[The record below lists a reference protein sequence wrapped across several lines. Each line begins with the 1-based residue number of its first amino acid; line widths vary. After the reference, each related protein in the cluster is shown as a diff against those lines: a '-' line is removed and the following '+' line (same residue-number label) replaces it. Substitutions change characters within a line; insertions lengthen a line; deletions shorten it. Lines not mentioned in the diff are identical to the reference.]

1 MSKTSPFDAVARL
14 PSPRDNVAIASQT
27 LPAGTHIAWHGS
39 HLEIDYTVLE
49 GHRFAVTAV
58 GQGEPL
64 LSWGLP
70 FGFATRDIEP
80 GNYICNER
88 VLWAL
93 RSRNVDFQRP
103 SEANFEDKIQT
114 YALDEERCHPSE
126 QVPLKTEPRNFRGY
140 SRTGNRGVGTRNYIV
155 VLGTSSRAASYARVL
170 ADRFSGAAS
179 GQDHFDG
186 VVAVSHT
193 EGGGS
198 KAPNNQE
205 LLLRT
210 LAGFVV
216 HPNVGAVLAV
226 DWGSEAITNLLLNQ
240 YMEAHGYALPD
251 VLHEFLT
258 LGSDF
263 QTDLQ
268 RGGRIV
274 QNWLDPVS
282 RFERRE
288 HSLAHL
294 KLALQCGGSD
304 AFSGISGNPLAG
316 WVAKELIQFG
326 GSANLAETDELVGAE
341 DYVLQKVRSVEI
353 AHQFLARV
361 ERFKERAAWHGETAE
376 GNPSGGNIYRGLYNI
391 VLKSIG
397 AAAKRHPE
405 VRLDYVIDYGEPMR
419 RPGFYFM
426 DSPGNDLES
435 IAGQVASG
443 ANMIFF
449 TTGNGSIT
457 NFPFVPT
464 IKIVTTSGRFDLL
477 SDDMDVNAGRY
488 LDGSPLPEVGQ
499 DLLDLATSV
508 ASGARSVGEKA
519 GHSQV
524 SIWRNWPQSDASAL
538 ADLSSAAEPEGT
550 PLLVKSGDST
560 QKHGFDGIPVD
571 GSHTTDQIALIL
583 PTSLCSSQIAR
594 LITQEMNARRDP
606 SRPSISRFES
616 LPHTEGC
623 GVSGGRTRKLY
634 LRTMLGHLAHP
645 IVRFGLLLEH
655 GCEITHNDY
664 MSHEL
669 ERMGL
674 DPTRFG
680 WASVQ
685 MDGGIEKVKKKV
697 QSWFDAAEAAN
708 PTPARERANL
718 EALRIGLLSSGPLS
732 QTAADSLIWL
742 TQSLVDAGATVVM
755 PQSSTLLSSSA
766 YLTQFPGPDR
776 VQASIAYGQI
786 PQIPGMH
793 IMECPTEHWVETLTG
808 LGATGI
814 EVTLAHIADHPQQTH
829 PMVPL
834 LQVAENDGVGE
845 RFRPDLDLVLEGD
858 SEHWMDQQLQLILR
872 VASGRYAPV
881 LHTQGNADFQI
892 TRGLLGVS
900 M

>member
-1 MSKTSPFDAVARL
+1 M
-14 PSPRDNVAIASQT
+14 AIASQT
-27 LPAGTHIAWHGS
+27 LSAGSRIGLAKRQLT
-39 HLEIDYTVLE
+39 IDYTVLE
-49 GHRFAVTAV
+49 GHRFAIEAIP
-58 GQGEPL
+58 QGEPL

-70 FGFATRDIEP
+70 FGFASRDIEA
-80 GNYICNER
+80 GNYVCNER

-93 RSRNVDFQRP
+93 GSRKVDFQRP
-103 SEANFEDKIQT
+103 SEANFQDKIQA
-114 YALDEERCHPSE
+114 YALNEERCQPSE
-126 QVPLKTEPRNFRGY
+126 QVPLKAEQRNFLGY
-140 SRTGNRGVGTRNYIV
+140 ERPGNRGVGTRNYIV

-170 ADRFSGAAS
+170 ADRFPDAAPDH
-179 GQDHFDG
+179 DHFDG

-226 DWGSEAITNLLLNQ
+226 DWGSEAVTNLLLQQ

-251 VLHEFLT
+251 VLHDFLT
-258 LGSDF
+258 LGTDF
-263 QTDLQ
+263 QTDLE
-268 RGGRIV
+268 RGGNIIHG
-274 QNWLDPVS
+274 WLDPVS
-282 RFERRE
+282 RFERQE

-316 WVAKELIQFG
+316 WVGKEIIQLG
-326 GSANLAETDELVGAE
+326 GCANLAETDELVGAE

-353 AHQFLARV
+353 AQQFLARV

-391 VLKSIG
+391 VLKSLG
-397 AAAKRHPE
+397 AASKRHPE

-419 RPGFYFM
+419 SPGFYFM

-464 IKIVTTSGRFDLL
+464 IKIVTTSGRYDLL

-488 LDGSPLPEVGQ
+488 LDGAPLPEVGQ

-508 ASGARSVGEKA
+508 ASGAPSLGEKA

-524 SIWRNWPQSDASAL
+524 SIWRNWQQSDASSL
-538 ADLSSAAEPEGT
+538 AVLSSAPKPEGT
-550 PLLVKSGDST
+550 PLLVKTGTST
-560 QKHGFDGIPVD
+560 MEYGFEGIPVD

-606 SRPSISRFES
+606 SEPSISRFES

-623 GVSGGRTRKLY
+623 GVSGGPTRELY
-634 LRTMLGHLAHP
+634 IRTMLGHLAHP

-669 ERMGL
+669 ERMGS

-697 QSWFDAAEAAN
+697 QTWFEAAQAAN
-708 PTPARERANL
+708 PTPARERASL
-718 EALRIGLLSSGPLS
+718 EALRVGILCTGSPS
-732 QTAADSLIWL
+732 TATADSLIGL
-742 TQSLVDAGATVVM
+742 TQSLVEAGATVVM
-755 PQSSTLLSSSA
+755 PESSTILSSSA
-766 YLTQFPGPDR
+766 HLGQLLGSDR
-776 VQASIAYGQI
+776 VQASIAYGQR
-786 PQIPGMH
+786 PQTPGMH
-793 IMECPTEHWVETLTG
+793 VMECPTDHWVETLTG
-808 LGATGI
+808 MGATGI
-814 EVTLAHIADHPQQTH
+814 EVMLAHVADHPQQTH

-834 LQVAENDGVGE
+834 LQVAESEGVGT
-845 RFRPDLDLVLEGD
+845 RFRRDLDLVLDGD
-858 SEHWMDQQLQLILR
+858 SEDWMDQQLHLILQ
-872 VASGRYAPV
+872 VASGHYVPV
-881 LHTQGNADFQI
+881 LHAQGNADFQI

>member
-1 MSKTSPFDAVARL
+1 M
-14 PSPRDNVAIASQT
+14 AIASQT
-27 LPAGTHIAWHGS
+27 LAAGSRIGWADRQLT
-39 HLEIDYTVLE
+39 IDYTVLE
-49 GHRFAVTAV
+49 GHRFAIEAIP
-58 GQGEPL
+58 QGELL

-70 FGFATRDIEP
+70 FGFASRDIEP
-80 GNYICNER
+80 GNYVCNER

-93 RSRNVDFQRP
+93 GSRNVDFARP
-103 SEANFEDKIQT
+103 SEANFQDKIQT

-126 QVPLKTEPRNFRGY
+126 QVPLNAESRSFLGY
-140 SRTGNRGVGTRNYIV
+140 QRPESRGVGTRNYIV

-170 ADRFSGAAS
+170 ANRFADAAS

-198 KAPNNQE
+198 KTPNNQE

-210 LAGFVV
+210 LSGFVL
-216 HPNVGAVLAV
+216 HANVGAVLAV
-226 DWGSEAITNLLLNQ
+226 DWGSEAVTNRLLRQ
-240 YMEAHGYALPD
+240 YMEAKGYALTD
-251 VLHEFLT
+251 VLHDFLT
-258 LGSDF
+258 LESDF
-263 QTDLQ
+263 QTDLE
-268 RGGRIV
+268 RGARIV
-274 QNWLDPVS
+274 HDWLDPVS
-282 RFERRE
+282 RLERQE

-304 AFSGISGNPLAG
+304 AFSGISGNPLAA
-316 WVAKELIQFG
+316 WVGKQIIQFG
-326 GSANLAETDELVGAE
+326 GCANLAETDELVGAE
-341 DYVLQKVRSVEI
+341 EYVLQKVRSVEI
-353 AHQFLARV
+353 AHQFLACV

-391 VLKSIG
+391 VLKSLG
-397 AAAKRHPE
+397 AGAKRHPE
-405 VRLDYVIDYGEPMR
+405 VRLDHVIDYGEPMR
-419 RPGFYFM
+419 QPGFYFM

-464 IKIVTTSGRFDLL
+464 IKIVTTSGRYDLL
-477 SDDMDVNAGRY
+477 SNDMDVNAGRY
-488 LDGSPLPEVGQ
+488 LDGTPLPEVGQ

-508 ASGARSVGEKA
+508 ASGTRSVGEKA
-519 GHSQV
+519 GHYQV
-524 SIWRNWPQSDASAL
+524 SIWRNWAQSDANAL
-538 ADLSSAAEPEGT
+538 AVLSSAPEPEGT
-550 PLLVKSGDST
+550 PLLVKTGAST
-560 QKHGFDGIPVD
+560 QKHGFEGIPVD
-571 GSHTTDQIALIL
+571 GGHTADQIGLIL

-606 SRPSISRFES
+606 SRPTISRFES

-623 GVSGGRTRKLY
+623 GVSGGPTRELY
-634 LRTMLGHLAHP
+634 IRTMLGHLAHP
-645 IVRFGLLLEH
+645 MVRFGLLLEH

-674 DPTRFG
+674 DSTRFG

-697 QSWFDAAEAAN
+697 LTWFDAAQAAN
-708 PTPARERANL
+708 PTPARERASL
-718 EALRIGLLSSGPLS
+718 EALRIGILATGSLS
-732 QTAADSLIWL
+732 TAAADSLIRL
-742 TQSLVDAGATVVM
+742 TRGLVDAGATVMM
-755 PQSSTLLSSSA
+755 PESSALLSSSA
-766 YLTQFPGPDR
+766 YLTQLLGSDR
-776 VQASIAYGQI
+776 IQASIAYGQN
-786 PQIPGMH
+786 PHAPGMH
-793 IMECPTEHWVETLTG
+793 VMECPTDHWVETLTG
-808 LGATGI
+808 LAATGI
-814 EVTLAHIADHPQQTH
+814 EVMLAHVAEHPRQTH

-834 LQVAENDGVGE
+834 LQVAESDGVGG
-845 RFRPDLDLVLEGD
+845 RFRRDLDLVLEGD
-858 SEHWMDQQLQLILR
+858 SAHWMDQQLQLILQ
-872 VASGRYAPV
+872 VASGRYAPA
-881 LHTQGNADFQI
+881 LHAQGNADFQV

>member
-1 MSKTSPFDAVARL
+1 MPGTWTFDSVARL
-14 PSPRDNVAIASQT
+14 PASEDNVAIAAQT
-27 LPAGTHIAWHGS
+27 VPAGTRIEWIDRQ
-39 HLEIDYTVLE
+39 LTIDYTVLE
-49 GHRFAVTAV
+49 GHRFAIEVIPR
-58 GQGEPL
+58 GEPL

-70 FGFATRDIEP
+70 FGFASRDIQP
-80 GNYICNER
+80 GNYVCNER

-93 RSRNVDFQRP
+93 GSRNVDFERP
-103 SEANFEDKIQT
+103 SEANFQDKIQA
-114 YALDEERCHPSE
+114 YALDEERCQPSE
-126 QVPLKTEPRNFRGY
+126 QVPLRSESRSFLGY
-140 SRTGNRGVGTRNYIV
+140 QRPGNRGVGTRNYIV

-170 ADRFSGAAS
+170 ANRFLDATPD
-179 GQDHFDG
+179 QDHFDG

-226 DWGSEAITNLLLNQ
+226 DWGKEAVTNLLLQQ
-240 YMEAHGYALPD
+240 YMEAHDYALPD
-251 VLHEFLT
+251 VLHDFFT

-263 QTDLQ
+263 QTDLE

-282 RFERRE
+282 RYQRQE

-304 AFSGISGNPLAG
+304 AFSGISGNPLAA
-316 WVAKELIQFG
+316 WVGKEIIQFG
-326 GSANLAETDELVGAE
+326 GCANLAETDELVGAE
-341 DYVLQKVRSVEI
+341 DYVLQKVRSVEV
-353 AHQFLARV
+353 AHQFLACV

-405 VRLDYVIDYGEPMR
+405 VRLDYVINYGERMS

-464 IKIVTTSGRFDLL
+464 IKIVTTSGRYELL

-488 LDGSPLPEVGQ
+488 LDGAPLPEVGQ
-499 DLLDLATSV
+499 GLLDLAVSV
-508 ASGARSVGEKA
+508 ASGSRSVGEKA

-538 ADLSSAAEPEGT
+538 AALTDAPEPEGT
-550 PLLVKSGDST
+550 PLLVKTGAST
-560 QKHGFDGIPVD
+560 PKHNFEGIPVD
-571 GSHTTDQIALIL
+571 GSHATDQIALIL

-594 LITQEMNARRDP
+594 LITREMNARRDP
-606 SRPSISRFES
+606 SGPSISRFES

-623 GVSGGRTRKLY
+623 GVSGGPTRELY
-634 LRTMLGHLAHP
+634 IRTMLGHLSHP
-645 IVRFGLLLEH
+645 LVRFGLLLEH

-697 QSWFDAAEAAN
+697 QTWFEIAEAAN
-708 PTPARERANL
+708 PTPGRERASL
-718 EALRIGLLSSGPLS
+718 EALRIGILSTGPLS
-732 QTAADSLIWL
+732 TAAAHNLIRL
-742 TQSLVDAGATVVM
+742 TQSLVDAGATVLI
-755 PQSSTLLSSSA
+755 PESSTLLSSSA
-766 YLTQFPGPDR
+766 HLATLLGSDR
-776 VQASIAYGQI
+776 FQASIAYGQR
-786 PQIPGMH
+786 PQIPGLH
-793 IMECPTEHWVETLTG
+793 VMECPTDHWVETLTG

-814 EVTLAHIADHPQQTH
+814 EVMLAHVADHPQQTH
-829 PMVPL
+829 PMVPM
-834 LQVAENDGVGE
+834 LQVAESGGVGE
-845 RFRPDLDLVLEGD
+845 RFRRDLDLVLEGD
-858 SEHWMDQQLQLILR
+858 SEDWMDQLLQLILE
-872 VASGRYAPV
+872 VASGRYVPV
-881 LHTQGNADFQI
+881 LHAQGNADFQI

>member
-1 MSKTSPFDAVARL
+1 MADTRTFDSVARL
-14 PSPRDNVAIASQT
+14 PSPGDNVAVASQT
-27 LPAGTHIAWHGS
+27 LSAGIRIEWGGRQ
-39 HLEIDYTVLE
+39 LEIDYTVLE
-49 GHRFAVTAV
+49 GHRFAVADV
-58 GQGEPL
+58 SQGEPL

-80 GNYICNER
+80 GNYVCNER

-93 RSRNVDFQRP
+93 GSRNVDFERP
-103 SEANFEDKIQT
+103 SEANFQDKIQT
-114 YALDEERCHPSE
+114 YALDEERCQPSE
-126 QVPLKTEPRNFRGY
+126 QVPLNGESRSFLGY
-140 SRTGNRGVGTRNYIV
+140 ERSGNRGVGTRNYIV

-170 ADRFSGAAS
+170 AHRFLDAAS
-179 GQDHFDG
+179 GQARFDG

-198 KAPNNQE
+198 RTPNNQE

-210 LAGFVV
+210 LAGFII

-226 DWGSEAITNLLLNQ
+226 DWGSEAVTNLLLHQ
-240 YMEAHGYALPD
+240 YMEANGYALSD

-263 QTDLQ
+263 QTDLE
-268 RGGRIV
+268 RGSRIV
-274 QNWLDPVS
+274 RDWLDPVS
-282 RFERRE
+282 RFERQE

-304 AFSGISGNPLAG
+304 AFSGISGNPLAA
-316 WVAKELIQFG
+316 WVGREIIQFG

-391 VLKSIG
+391 VLKSLG
-397 AAAKRHPE
+397 AASKRHPE
-405 VRLDYVIDYGEPMR
+405 VRLDYVIDYGEPMC

-443 ANMIFF
+443 SNMIFF

-464 IKIVTTSGRFDLL
+464 IKIVTTSGRYDLL
-477 SDDMDVNAGRY
+477 SNDMDVNAGRY
-488 LDGSPLPEVGQ
+488 LDGAPLPEVGQ

-519 GHSQV
+519 GHYQV

-538 ADLSSAAEPEGT
+538 AELSSVPKPEGT
-550 PLLVKSGDST
+550 PLLVKTGDSIL
-560 QKHGFDGIPVD
+560 KDGFEGIPVD

-606 SRPSISRFES
+606 SRPRITRFES

-623 GVSGGRTRKLY
+623 GVSGGPTRELY

-645 IVRFGLLLEH
+645 MVRFGLLLEH

-669 ERMGL
+669 ERMGV

-697 QSWFDAAEAAN
+697 QTWFDAAQAAN
-708 PTPARERANL
+708 PTPERERATL
-718 EALRIGLLSSGPLS
+718 ESLRLGILSTGSLSSP
-732 QTAADSLIWL
+732 AACSLIQL
-742 TQSLVDAGATVVM
+742 TQGLVDAGATVVM
-755 PQSSTLLSSSA
+755 PESSTLLSSPA
-766 YLTQFPGPDR
+766 YLNQLLGSDR
-776 VQASIAYGQI
+776 FRPSIAYGQR
-786 PQIPGMH
+786 PRSPGMH
-793 IMECPTEHWVETLTG
+793 VMECPTDHWVETLTG

-814 EVTLAHIADHPQQTH
+814 EVMLAQVADHPQQTH

-834 LQVAENDGVGE
+834 LQVAENDGAGE
-845 RFRPDLDLVLEGD
+845 RFRLDLDLVLEGD
-858 SEHWMDQQLQLILR
+858 SEHWMEELLRLILQ
-872 VASGRYAPV
+872 VASGRYLPT
-881 LHTQGNADFQI
+881 LHAHGNTDFQV

>member
-1 MSKTSPFDAVARL
+1 M
-14 PSPRDNVAIASQT
+14 AIASQT
-27 LPAGTHIAWHGS
+27 LSAGSRIGWADRQLT
-39 HLEIDYTVLE
+39 IDYTVLE
-49 GHRFAVTAV
+49 GHRFAIEAIP
-58 GQGEPL
+58 QGEPL

-80 GNYICNER
+80 GNYVCNER

-93 RSRNVDFQRP
+93 GSRNVDFERP
-103 SEANFEDKIQT
+103 SEANFQDKIQA
-114 YALDEERCHPSE
+114 YALDEGRCHPAE
-126 QVPLKTEPRNFRGY
+126 QVPLKAESRSFLGY
-140 SRTGNRGVGTRNYIV
+140 QRPGNRGVGTRNYIV

-170 ADRFSGAAS
+170 ADRFPDAAS
-179 GQDHFDG
+179 NQDQFDG

-193 EGGGS
+193 EGGGR
-198 KAPNNQE
+198 KTPNNRE

-226 DWGSEAITNLLLNQ
+226 DWGSEAVTNLLLRR
-240 YMEAHGYALPD
+240 YMEANGYALPD
-251 VLHEFLT
+251 VLHDFLT

-263 QTDLQ
+263 QTDLE

-274 QNWLDPVS
+274 HDWLHSVS
-282 RFERRE
+282 QFERQE

-304 AFSGISGNPLAG
+304 AFSGISGNPLAA
-316 WVAKELIQFG
+316 WVGKEIIQFG
-326 GSANLAETDELVGAE
+326 GCANLAETDELVGAE
-341 DYVLQKVRSVEI
+341 DYVLQKVKNVEI
-353 AHQFLARV
+353 AHQFLACV

-391 VLKSIG
+391 VLKSLG
-397 AAAKRHPE
+397 AASKRHPD

-419 RPGFYFM
+419 QAGFYFM

-464 IKIVTTSGRFDLL
+464 IKIVTTSGRYDLL
-477 SDDMDVNAGRY
+477 SNDMDVNAGRY
-488 LDGSPLPEVGQ
+488 LDGAPLPEVGQ

-508 ASGARSVGEKA
+508 ASGARSVGEEA

-538 ADLSSAAEPEGT
+538 AVLSSAPEPEGT
-550 PLLVKSGDST
+550 PLLVKTGAST
-560 QKHGFDGIPVD
+560 LEDGFEGIPIE

-623 GVSGGRTRKLY
+623 GVSGGPTRELY
-634 LRTMLGHLAHP
+634 IRTMLGHLAHP
-645 IVRFGLLLEH
+645 MVRFGLLLEH

-697 QSWFDAAEAAN
+697 QTWFDAAQAAN
-708 PTPARERANL
+708 PTPARAHASL
-718 EALRIGLLSSGPLS
+718 EALRIGILSSGSLS
-732 QTAADSLIWL
+732 TAVAGSLIRL

-755 PQSSTLLSSSA
+755 PESSALLSSSA
-766 YLTQFPGPDR
+766 YLTQLLGSDR
-776 VQASIAYGQI
+776 FQASIAYGQK
-786 PQIPGMH
+786 PQTPGLH
-793 IMECPTEHWVETLTG
+793 VMECPTDHWVETLTG

-814 EVTLAHIADHPQQTH
+814 EVMLAHVADHPQQTH

-834 LQVAENDGVGE
+834 LQVGE
-845 RFRPDLDLVLEGD
+845 SESKRFRRDLDLVLEGD
-858 SEHWMDQQLQLILR
+858 SGLWMKELLQLVLQ
-872 VASGRYAPV
+872 VASGRYVPT
-881 LHTQGNADFQI
+881 LHAQGNADFQV

>member
-1 MSKTSPFDAVARL
+1 MLDTWTFDSVARL
-14 PSPRDNVAIASQT
+14 PASGDNVAIASQT
-27 LPAGTHIAWHGS
+27 LAAESRIGWADRQLT
-39 HLEIDYTVLE
+39 IDYTVLE
-49 GHRFAVTAV
+49 GHRFAIETIPR
-58 GQGEPL
+58 GEPL

-80 GNYICNER
+80 GNYVCNER
-88 VLWAL
+88 MLWAL
-93 RSRNVDFQRP
+93 GSRNVHFERP
-103 SEANFEDKIQT
+103 SEANFQDKIQT
-114 YALDEERCHPSE
+114 YTLDEERCHPSE
-126 QVPLKTEPRNFRGY
+126 QVPLKTESRSFLGY
-140 SRTGNRGVGTRNYIV
+140 ERSGNRGVGTRNYIV

-170 ADRFSGAAS
+170 AHRFLDAAS

-198 KAPNNQE
+198 QTPNNQE

-210 LAGFVV
+210 LAGFMV

-226 DWGSEAITNLLLNQ
+226 DWGSEAVTNLLLHQ
-240 YMEAHGYALPD
+240 YMETNGYAVPG

-263 QTDLQ
+263 QTDLE

-274 QNWLDPVS
+274 HDWLDPVS
-282 RFERRE
+282 CFERQE

-316 WVAKELIQFG
+316 WVGKEIIQFG
-326 GSANLAETDELVGAE
+326 GCANLAETDELVGAE
-341 DYVLQKVRSVEI
+341 DYVLQKVRSAEL

-391 VLKSIG
+391 VLKSLG
-397 AAAKRHPE
+397 AASKRHPE
-405 VRLDYVIDYGEPMR
+405 VRLDYVIDYGERMSQ
-419 RPGFYFM
+419 PGFYFM

-464 IKIVTTSGRFDLL
+464 IKIVTTSGRYDLL
-477 SDDMDVNAGRY
+477 SNDMDVNAGRY
-488 LDGSPLPEVGQ
+488 LDGTPLPEVGQ

-538 ADLSSAAEPEGT
+538 AVLSSAPEPKGT
-550 PLLVKSGDST
+550 PLLVKSGAST
-560 QKHGFDGIPVD
+560 LEHGFEGIPVD
-571 GSHTTDQIALIL
+571 GRHTTDQIALIL

-594 LITQEMNARRDP
+594 LITQEMNARRDR
-606 SRPSISRFES
+606 SRPSISRFEA

-623 GVSGGRTRKLY
+623 GVSGGPTRELY

-664 MSHEL
+664 MSREL

-674 DPTRFG
+674 DPGRFG

-697 QSWFDAAEAAN
+697 EAWFEVAEAAN
-708 PTPARERANL
+708 PTPARERASL
-718 EALRIGLLSSGPLS
+718 EALRIGILSTGSLS
-732 QTAADSLIWL
+732 TTAAYSLIRL

-755 PQSSTLLSSSA
+755 PESSTLLSSRA
-766 YLTQFPGPDR
+766 DLTQLLGSDR
-776 VQASIAYGQI
+776 IQASIAYGQK
-786 PQIPGMH
+786 PQTPGMH
-793 IMECPTEHWVETLTG
+793 VMECPTDHWVETLTG

-814 EVTLAHIADHPQQTH
+814 EVMLAHVADHPQQTH

-834 LQVAENDGVGE
+834 LQVAESDGVGK

-858 SEHWMDQQLQLILR
+858 SEDWGDQLLQLILQ
-872 VASGRYAPV
+872 VASGRHVPT
-881 LHTQGNADFQI
+881 LHAQGNADFQV